1 MSTPEDPNSLSAF
14 ENSLCFIVQDL
25 ASALRAEAPLCAPTD
40 VDTKIKKRK
49 RLLHL
54 AKYRAIGIL
63 NEGKGQNIFRARTSL
78 LSDFIDWKIYKK
90 GDSALTIL
98 VAVSNEKFT
107 EEFINDFD

>member
-14 ENSLCFIVQDL
+14 AKQFEQDL
-25 ASALRAEAPLCAPTD
+25 APAVRAEASLRATD

-63 NEGKGQNIFRARTSL
+63 NDGKEQNIFRARTSL
-78 LSDFIDWKIYKK
+78 LSDFIDWKIYTR
-90 GDSALTIL
+90 DDFAFAVLHAASA
-98 VAVSNEKFT
+98 EEFT
-107 EEFINDFD
+107 EKFINDFN

>member
-54 AKYRAIGIL
+54 AKYRAISIL
-63 NEGKGQNIFRARTSL
+63 NDGKEQNIFRARTSL
-78 LSDFIDWKIYKK
+78 LSDFIDWNIYTR
-90 GDSALTIL
+90 DDFAFAVLHAASAEEFT
-98 VAVSNEKFT
+98 EKF
-107 EEFINDFD
+107 INQFN

>member
-14 ENSLCFIVQDL
+14 AKRSEQDL
-25 ASALRAEAPLCAPTD
+25 AATD
-40 VDTKIKKRK
+40 VDTKIKERK

-63 NEGKGQNIFRARTSL
+63 NEGKEQSIFRARTSL

-98 VAVSNEKFT
+98 VALSNDKFT